1 MSPGKDANIRPSQ
14 PIKGPDR
21 SIDIPTL
28 DMMHASAVEMLVNTG
43 ILVEHAG
50 IRDEISRREG
60 FTLAE
65 GRVRMSKARIDAC
78 MKYLKGNAGDRPKR
92 NPDAQLT
99 LGVDD
104 RASYIVEKDG
114 KTLRPMTRKDAVDSA
129 KLVTMLAD
137 RGVSGITTGVPGDI
151 PAALIPLEQF
161 MIGAEYSRSGGATSD
176 VCDIFTAGVIREMN
190 KVCGRG
196 FGRTVWSPSPLVF
209 GGPEVD
215 ILWHFREE
223 VEVVYIGSM
232 PIMGMTGPCDP
243 IGVFTVGA
251 AECLGNA
258 VIVHE
263 LMPKAYV
270 MIGPHPEPVDM
281 SSGVMV
287 FGSPEW
293 DVLDL
298 MHRDVHEYYGTQ
310 TGQKL
315 IHTTASLPGIQ
326 AVSDHAGSIMLGA
339 MHGYTHFSPGG
350 MLALDEVYS
359 PALLVIDTEILSHTR
374 RIIRGAWSGEG
385 LGLDELPGV
394 VAEVIREGG
403 IFAGHETTVSNM
415 RDQYHQPK
423 VLKRLNRSQWESAGK
438 PDEIRSAQEEADR
451 LIASFNYEP
460 DRKMLAELR
469 VIYEKAKR
477 HLGF

>member
-1 MSPGKDANIRPSQ
+1 MKPNQ
-14 PIKGPDR
+14 PVKGPDR
-21 SIDIPTL
+21 IIDPATL
-28 DMMHASAVEMLVNTG
+28 DLMHESAVEMLTKTG

-60 FTLAE
+60 FTLT
-65 GRVRMSKARIDAC
+65 GDRIRISASRIASC
-78 MKYLKGNAGDRPKR
+78 LKYLKGHAGPRPER
-92 NPDAQLT
+92 NPSAPLT

-114 KTLRPMTRKDAVDSA
+114 VTLRPMTRADAVASA

-151 PAALIPLEQF
+151 PAPLIPLEQF

-176 VCDIFTAGVIREMN
+176 VCDIFTAGVIRDMN

-215 ILWHFREE
+215 ILWHFRDE
-223 VEVVYIGSM
+223 VETVYIGSM

-251 AECLGNA
+251 SECLGNA
-258 VIVHE
+258 AIVHE
-263 LMPKAYV
+263 LFPKAYV

-287 FGSPEW
+287 FGTPEW
-293 DVLDL
+293 DILDL
-298 MHRDVHEYYGTQ
+298 MHRDVHEYYGTR
-310 TGQKL
+310 TDHKL
-315 IHTTASLPGIQ
+315 IHTTASLPGPQ
-326 AVSDHAGSIMLGA
+326 AIADHAGSMMLGA

-359 PALLVIDTEILSHTR
+359 PALLVLDAEILAHTR
-374 RIIRGAWSGEG
+374 RVIQGAWSGEG
-385 LGLDELPGV
+385 LGLDELAGV
-394 VAEVIREGG
+394 VAEVINEGG
-403 IFAGHETTVSNM
+403 VFAGHETTVANM
-415 RDQYHQPK
+415 RAQYHQPK
-423 VLKRLNRSQWESAGK
+423 VLKRMNRSQWESAGK
-438 PDEIRSAQEEADR
+438 PDEIRGAQAEADR
-451 LIASFNYEP
+451 LVASFNFEP
-460 DRKMLAELR
+460 DRKVLAELKS
-469 VIYEKAKR
+469 IYEKAKKY
-477 HLGF
+477 LGF